1 MATVGSFG
9 IDLGL
14 NTARFEEGLKRA
26 GTGADRFQRGFKSA
40 MVGLAG
46 AATVAAGAFAA
57 VSAAV
62 STAIDRADAIGD
74 MAAAA
79 GVGAGTFQAWAQA
92 AELAGVSTESFAS
105 GLGRATR
112 LIGDAARG
120 IGPGAKALENL
131 GISARDAAGNVKSTE
146 AVIGELA
153 DRIAAMKSPAEQ
165 ASAASALLGRDLG
178 PKMVG
183 FLSQGGAGIQAYT
196 EQLRAMGG
204 IISDEV
210 IQQADEAEK
219 QLKAMS
225 QVVTAQLTSG
235 LVALTP
241 VITGVAQAFAS
252 AAPHVARFFNLFVE
266 GSADQITHR
275 MSRISGSI
283 EEAERRLNSANA
295 EVEKRVHLKQLQEL
309 RAELVRLQDEYT
321 RVAFR
326 RGEALA
332 PAGPAATVQG
342 VDVGGG
348 AAAAATSAV
357 ASRVVAAAEDTGKK
371 AGQKAGIAY
380 ARELS
385 IAVDNS
391 MKETATLDKF
401 AVMTEAAAQAA
412 NEWAEQSEVAADRV
426 AASLENVVFAGFADG
441 ADGMRDA
448 FRATLQA
455 MIMDLARS
463 KLRETL
469 TSLFTASGKS
479 GGGGFGG
486 FLSSVVGAFSGGKTG
501 SSGGVKG
508 MAQGGSFTVP
518 GPSTGDKVI
527 PIFRA
532 NGGETVTVTPKGQ
545 GGGGITIVQNI
556 NAPGATQE
564 TVALIRSESA
574 RAARTAVGEV
584 INMRQRGRL

>member
-62 STAIDRADAIGD
+62 ATAIDRADGIGD

-79 GVGAGTFQAWAQA
+79 GVGTAAFQAWAQA
-92 AELAGVSTESFAS
+92 AELAGVSNESFAS

-131 GISARDAAGNVKSTE
+131 GIAARDAAGNVKSTE
-146 AVIGELA
+146 AVIAELA
-153 DRIAAMKSPAEQ
+153 DKISAMKSPAEQ

-241 VITGVAQAFAS
+241 VITGVAQAFAN
-252 AAPHVARFFNLFVE
+252 AAPHVTRFFNILRGGNLDAIAGQMGTV
-266 GSADQITHR
+266 SA
-275 MSRISGSI
+275 
-283 EEAERRLNSANA
+283 ELNRLRTAQASANA
-295 EVEKRVHLKQLQEL
+295 QVEKDMFGRLIADAEKRL
-309 RAELVRLQDEYT
+309 RELQDKYGQMM
-321 RVAFR
+321 RAGR
-326 RGEALA
+326 LPEAE
-332 PAGPAATVQG
+332 PAAQVPSSAPTATGTGPVAR
-342 VDVGGG
+342 VS
-348 AAAAATSAV
+348 AAV
-357 ASRVVAAAEDTGKK
+357 EAAAEDTGKK

-385 IAVDNS
+385 LAIDTS

-401 AVMTEAAAQAA
+401 AVMTEAAAAAA
-412 NEWAEQSEVAADRV
+412 NDWAEQSEVAAGRIAD
-426 AASLENVVFAGFADG
+426 SLEYVVFAGFRDG
-441 ADGMRDA
+441 VKGMRDA
-448 FRATLQA
+448 FRATLQD
-455 MIMDLARS
+455 MIIDLGRS
-463 KLRETL
+463 KLREVIAGM
-469 TSLFTASGKS
+469 FKAE
-479 GGGGFGG
+479 GGGN
-486 FLSSVVGAFSGGKTG
+486 SSISNILGAVVGAFGGGGGGKGGATG
-501 SSGGVKG
+501 GLKG
-508 MAQGGSFTVP
+508 FAQGGSFTVP
-518 GPSTGDKVI
+518 GPSTGDNVI
-527 PIFRA
+527 PLFRA

-545 GGGGITIVQNI
+545 GGGLTMVVNNDFRGADPGSEARLLQAQKQNNEI
-556 NAPGATQE
+556 
-564 TVALIRSESA
+564 LK
-574 RAARTAVGEV
+574 
-584 INMRQRGRL
+584 RQISDLLRRNRL